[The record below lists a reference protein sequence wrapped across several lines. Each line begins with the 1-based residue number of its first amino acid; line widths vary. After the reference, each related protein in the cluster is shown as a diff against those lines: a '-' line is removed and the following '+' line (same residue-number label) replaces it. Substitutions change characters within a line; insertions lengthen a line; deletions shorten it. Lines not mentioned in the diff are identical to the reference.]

1 MLFKERIADAI
12 NHSNK
17 SQKDIAA
24 ECGIHPSCITQY
36 KKGDTQPTLDVLF
49 CLCKALEVSAD
60 YLLGL
65 SDY

>member
-1 MLFKERIADAI
+1 MKFKLRLIEALE
-12 NHSNK
+12 HTTK
-17 SQKDIAA
+17 SQKAIAE
-24 ECGIHPSCITQY
+24 ECDIHPSCITQY

-49 CLCKALEVSAD
+49 RLCKSLDVSAD

>member
-12 NHSNK
+12 NNSTK
-17 SQKDIAA
+17 SQKDIAI

-36 KKGDTQPTLDVLF
+36 KIGDTQPTLDVLYR
-49 CLCKALEVSAD
+49 LCRALDVSAD

-65 SDY
+65 ADY

>member
-1 MLFKERIADAI
+1 MLFRERFTDVIGTSKKQQKQIAE
-12 NHSNK
+12 
-17 SQKDIAA
+17 

-36 KKGDTQPTLDVLF
+36 KKGDSQPTLDVLF
-49 CLCKALEVSAD
+49 KLCRALDVSAD

>member
-1 MLFKERIADAI
+1 MVFQKRFSEQLKIISKTQKQIAE
-12 NHSNK
+12 
-17 SQKDIAA
+17 

-36 KKGDTQPTLDVLF
+36 KKGDTQPTLDILF
-49 CLCKALEVSAD
+49 KLCISLDVSAD

>member
-1 MLFKERIADAI
+1 MIFKNRLVEVLE
-12 NHSNK
+12 HTTK
-17 SQKDIAA
+17 SQKTIAE

-49 CLCKALEVSAD
+49 RLCKSLDVSAD